1 MNFVKK
7 VYSILGFQLLLT
19 AGAVVI
25 PLTNDKAHLWMRE
38 NVGLIIAAFVG
49 EIVSSLALLCCRSV
63 SRHVPTNYIL
73 LGIFTVC
80 EAYIVAFIAARYD
93 PQIVMVAAFATAG
106 MTIGITVYAFTT
118 KSDFTIF
125 GPLLFVIGFTLAFAS
140 IFFFVF
146 ASRTMHIIWCIIGV
160 ILFSF
165 YLLFDTQL
173 IMGGKRY
180 ELDIDDYIVGAIIL
194 YTDIITIFIYL
205 LQILGGGGNNN

>member
-1 MNFVKK
+1 MIDN
-7 VYSILGFQLLLT
+7 I
-19 AGAVVI
+19 
-25 PLTNDKAHLWMRE
+25 
-38 NVGLIIAAFVG
+38 GLIIAAFVG
-49 EIVSSLALLCCRSV
+49 EIVTSIALLCCRSV

-73 LGIFTVC
+73 LTIFTAC
-80 EAYIVAFIAARYD
+80 EAYIVSFIAARFD

-140 IFFFVF
+140 IFFFAF
-146 ASRTMHIIWCIIGV
+146 AGRTMHIIWCIIAV

-180 ELDIDDYIVGAIIL
+180 EIEIDDYIVGAIIL

-205 LQILGGGGNNN
+205 LQIFGGDGK

>member
-1 MNFVKK
+1 M
-7 VYSILGFQLLLT
+7 QLLFT
-19 AGAVVI
+19 AGVVLI
-25 PLTNDKAHLWMRE
+25 PLTNAGAYEWMRD
-38 NVGLIIAAFVG
+38 NVGLIVAAFIG
-49 EIVSSLALLCCRSV
+49 EIVTSITLLCCRSV

-73 LGIFTVC
+73 LSIFTLC
-80 EAYIVAFIAARYD
+80 EAYIVAFIAARFD
-93 PQIVMVAAFATAG
+93 PQIVTVAAFCTAG

-118 KSDFTIF
+118 KNDFTVL
-125 GPLLFVIGFTLAFAS
+125 GPILFVVGFTLAFAS

-146 ASRTMHIIWCIIGV
+146 ASRTMHIVWCIIAV

-180 ELDIDDYIVGAIIL
+180 EIEIDDYILGAIIL

-205 LQILGGGGNNN
+205 LQIFGGNGNN

>member
-1 MNFVKK
+1 MIDN
-7 VYSILGFQLLLT
+7 I
-19 AGAVVI
+19 
-25 PLTNDKAHLWMRE
+25 
-38 NVGLIIAAFVG
+38 GLIIAAFVG
-49 EIVSSLALLCCRSV
+49 EIVTSIALLCCRSL
-63 SRHVPTNYIL
+63 SRSVPTNYIL
-73 LGIFTVC
+73 LTIFTLC
-80 EAYIVAFIAARYD
+80 EAYIVSFIAARFS

-125 GPLLFVIGFTLAFAS
+125 GPFLFVIGFTFAFAS
-140 IFFFVF
+140 LFFVVVSGR
-146 ASRTMHIIWCIIGV
+146 AMHVVWCILGV

-180 ELDIDDYIVGAIIL
+180 AIEIDDYIVGAIIL

-205 LQILGGGGNNN
+205 LQIFGGDGK